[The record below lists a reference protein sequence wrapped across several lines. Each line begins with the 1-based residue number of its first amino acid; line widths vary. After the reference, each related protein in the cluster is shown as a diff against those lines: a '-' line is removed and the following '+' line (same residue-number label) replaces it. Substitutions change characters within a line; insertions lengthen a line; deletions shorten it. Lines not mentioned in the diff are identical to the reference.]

1 MIFYAEIYSREASNA
16 KYELKSDTNEL
27 TVYFDPKISYVWFE
41 ESEVN

>member
-27 TVYFDPKISYVWFE
+27 TVYFDPKSVMFGLKK
-41 ESEVN
+41 VR